1 MGPTRGKHRKT
12 ARLRGFSS
20 FDKEFNFI
28 SIGTQRRPLSLPV
41 RCLIAEK
48 GAAVVKKGLDISE
61 GRMYNI
67 LIKSRQ
73 SNRLRRCAAERGT
86 GGIGNPMKRIA
97 VIALLLALILLLSTG
112 SGFAAGRESEHVN
125 YITDVFNE
133 ETGLPTGDA
142 NAVVQAHNGY
152 LWIGSYGGLIRYDGS
167 NFTDFSDRLASSAIR
182 SLFESSDG
190 TLYIGTN
197 DAGAYRFRDDV
208 FTPLEAEDS
217 GRFLCV
223 RGFAE
228 GREGTIYVASTT
240 GVGKLDGTGIVP
252 YRYAALEEEHFLSV
266 VADRDGAVWAMS
278 DSGNVCVFN
287 DDAYLKTVSPEEL
300 FSEGTVYAIAC
311 GDRGDFF
318 FGSSE
323 GEMVKLRSR
332 PDSLPGSV
340 STYDK
345 TEYDPGGLGAI
356 NHVKP
361 LADGRIIVS
370 ALNGF
375 GFVDVDD
382 VFHRVD
388 TQADKN
394 LSANWAEAD
403 HEGNFWV
410 ASSNYGL
417 VRYSVG
423 CFDSC
428 NYNSDLGKYTVNAV
442 TRAGDRYYV
451 GTDSGVL
458 IFDSD
463 WNRLENDL
471 SETLQGFRVR
481 NAAVDTAGRVWLAT
495 YSAYGAACYDPGTGI
510 LTDYGE
516 AQGINSE
523 KIRVVYPL
531 SDGRMLVG
539 SQLGVNIIENGAV
552 TESYSG
558 ADGLENTSVLCAM
571 ELNGKIYVGT
581 DGSGIYDLTSGGLV
595 HYGTDAGLTQ
605 GVVLRMEPD
614 ADGGGNYF
622 VCAGDKLFYYENGSF
637 RLLTGMD
644 YGAGSLYS
652 AYDVGGRIWLL
663 QDGGVYAADK
673 EDVLSGKESYTAKYG
688 IRCGMTG
695 TLSANTWNWMDEDG
709 ALYMPTR
716 SGISKFY
723 FRGPTVV
730 TPGTILNSVTVDD
743 RYYEHPTSLMLPR
756 DARRVTV
763 DISELLFSDTSE
775 FLLAYQLEGFDTA
788 ETMTTDKHVSV
799 SYTNLK
805 GGSYTLKIRVIDP
818 LTGASTM
825 QTALSI
831 TKALRITESPWFYV
845 ICAALAAALV
855 ALLMRLYSRRQ
866 TRLLLKKQEEQS
878 RYISD
883 ITKVFSECVDMRD
896 AYTNGHSA
904 RVAKYTA
911 MLAKKLGK
919 SPEEVERMYRIA
931 LLHDVGKISI
941 PDAVLNKPGRLT
953 DEEYA
958 IMKSHSQR
966 GYEVLKDI
974 DLAPDLALGAGC
986 HHERYDGKGYP
997 NGLKGDEIPEV
1008 AQIIG
1013 VADTF
1018 DAMYSTRPYRRKMP
1032 LEEVVAEI
1040 RRCRGTQL
1048 SPQIVDAFLQLV
1060 DDGELVDDAETRDD
1074 KPREQ
1079 Q

>member
-1 MGPTRGKHRKT
+1 MRR
-12 ARLRGFSS
+12 FS
-20 FDKEFNFI
+20 
-28 SIGTQRRPLSLPV
+28 
-41 RCLIAEK
+41 
-48 GAAVVKKGLDISE
+48 
-61 GRMYNI
+61 
-67 LIKSRQ
+67 
-73 SNRLRRCAAERGT
+73 
-86 GGIGNPMKRIA
+86 
-97 VIALLLALILLLSTG
+97 VIALLLILTLLFTAG
-112 SGFAAGRESEHVN
+112 SAFASGHESKHVN
-125 YITDVFNE
+125 YITDIFNE

-152 LWIGSYGGLIRYDGS
+152 LWIGSYGGLIRFDGS
-167 NFTDFSDRLASSAIR
+167 IFTDFSSRLSSSAIR

-197 DAGAYRFRDDV
+197 DAGAYSFRDDM
-208 FTPLEAEDS
+208 FTHLEPEDS
-217 GRFLCV
+217 GSFLCV

-228 GREGTIYVASTT
+228 GPDGTIYVASTT
-240 GVGKLDGTGIVP
+240 GAGKLDGTRIIP
-252 YRYAALEEEHFLSV
+252 YRYAAMEGEHFISV
-266 VADRDGAVWAMS
+266 AADRQGVVWAMTDGGS
-278 DSGNVCVFN
+278 VCVFS
-287 DDAYLKTVSPEEL
+287 DTAYLSTIETGEL
-300 FSEGTVYAIAC
+300 FSEGTIYSAAC
-311 GDRGDFF
+311 NDRGKVF

-323 GEMVKLRSR
+323 GQLVELSEW
-332 PDSLPGSV
+332 PNSTPGSIP
-340 STYDK
+340 SYGRTKYDL
-345 TEYDPGGLGAI
+345 GGIGAV
-356 NHVKP
+356 NHIEP
-361 LADGRIIVS
+361 LPDGRVLVS

-375 GFVDVDD
+375 GFVDRDG

-417 VRYSVG
+417 LRYSIG

-428 NYNSDLGKYTVNAV
+428 NYNSDLGAYTVNAV
-442 TRAGDRYYV
+442 AAAGDRFYV

-458 IFDSD
+458 VFDSD
-463 WNRLENDL
+463 WNRLDSSL
-471 SETLQGFRVR
+471 SETFQGIRIR
-481 NAAVDTAGRVWLAT
+481 NITVDTVGRVWLAS
-495 YSAYGAACYDPGTGI
+495 YSGHGAACFDPATGS
-510 LTDYGE
+510 LTDFG
-516 AQGINSE
+516 ADQGINSE

-539 SQLGVNIIENGAV
+539 SQMGVNIIENGAV

-581 DGSGIYDLTSGGLV
+581 DGSGIYELTSGGLT
-595 HYGTDAGLTQ
+595 HYGVEAGLTQ
-605 GVVLRMEPD
+605 GVILRMTPD
-614 ADGGGNYF
+614 ADGSGNYF
-622 VCAGDKLFYYENGSF
+622 VCSGDKLYYFENGSF

-644 YGAGSLYS
+644 YGAGSIYS
-652 AYDVGGRIWLL
+652 VYDVDGRIWLL
-663 QDGGVYAADK
+663 QDGGVYAASK
-673 EDVLSGKESYTAKYG
+673 ADVLDGKETYTAKYG

-716 SGISKFY
+716 SGVSKFY
-723 FRGPTVV
+723 FHGPNVV
-730 TPGTILNSVTVDD
+730 TPGTILNSVTVDGAF
-743 RYYEHPTSLMLPR
+743 YEHPTSLTLPR
-756 DARRVTV
+756 DAKRVTV

-788 ETMTTDKHVSV
+788 ESMTTDKHVSV

-805 GGSYTLKIRVIDP
+805 GGSYTLKIRIIDP
-818 LTGASTM
+818 LTGASTV
-825 QTALSI
+825 QTALPI
-831 TKALRITESPWFYV
+831 TKALRITESPVFYV
-845 ICAALAAALV
+845 ICAALAVALV
-855 ALLMRLYSRRQ
+855 AVLMRLYSRRQ
-866 TRLLLKKQEEQS
+866 TQLLLKKQEEQN
-878 RYISD
+878 RYIGN

-911 MLAKKLGK
+911 MLAEKLGK
-919 SPEEVERMYRIA
+919 PPEEVERMYRIA

-953 DEEYA
+953 DEEFEV
-958 IMKSHSQR
+958 MKSHSQR
-966 GYEVLKDI
+966 GFDVLKDI
-974 DLAPDLALGAGC
+974 DISPDLALGAGC

-997 NGLKGDEIPEV
+997 RGLKGDEIPEV

-1032 LEEVVAEI
+1032 LEDVVAEI
-1040 RRCRGTQL
+1040 RRCSGSQL
-1048 SPQIVDAFLQLV
+1048 SPRVVDAFLQLV
-1060 DDGELVDDAETRDD
+1060 DEGAFDDEETEAQEDTSQ
-1074 KPREQ
+1074 EQ
-1079 Q
+1079 RSEEEK